1 MKIAYTMSTGR
12 GDTDELLLELADR
25 LTGYGWRLGGIV
37 QINTERDYDGPCDMD
52 VKVLPEGPILR
63 ISQNLG
69 QNSRGCRL
77 DASALETSVGL
88 AEAGLAKGIDCLIIN
103 KFGKQE
109 ADGRGFRD
117 VIANALADDIPVLV
131 GLNHLNQDAFDTYTA
146 GLAVQL
152 DGNISALESWF
163 IEHLNGQCQRKR
175 A

>member
-1 MKIAYTMSTGR
+1 MKIAFTMATGR
-12 GDTDELLLELADR
+12 GDTDELLLELANR

-37 QINTERDYDGPCDMD
+37 QINTERSYDGPCDMD
-52 VKVLPEGPILR
+52 VKVLPEGPVLR

-77 DASALETSVGL
+77 DAGALEASVGL
-88 AEAGLAKGIDCLIIN
+88 AEAELAKGIDCLIIN

-117 VIANALADDIPVLV
+117 VIAKALADDIPVLV
-131 GLNHLNQDAFDTYTA
+131 GLNHLNQEAFETYTD
-146 GLAVQL
+146 GLATEIE
-152 DGNISALESWF
+152 GNITALESWF
-163 IEHLNGQCQRKR
+163 LDQSSDQKC

>member
-1 MKIAYTMSTGR
+1 MKIAYTMSTSR
-12 GDTDELLLELADR
+12 GDTDELLLELANR
-25 LTGYGWRLGGIV
+25 LTSFGWRLGGIV

-52 VKVLPEGPILR
+52 VKVLPEGPVLR

-77 DASALETSVGL
+77 DAGALEASVGL
-88 AEAGLAKGIDCLIIN
+88 AEAELAKGIDCLIIN

-131 GLNHLNQDAFDTYTA
+131 GLNQLNREAFQTYTD
-146 GLAVQL
+146 GLATQL
-152 DGNISALESWF
+152 DGNITALERWF
-163 IEHLNGQCQRKR
+163 LEQSSDLKC